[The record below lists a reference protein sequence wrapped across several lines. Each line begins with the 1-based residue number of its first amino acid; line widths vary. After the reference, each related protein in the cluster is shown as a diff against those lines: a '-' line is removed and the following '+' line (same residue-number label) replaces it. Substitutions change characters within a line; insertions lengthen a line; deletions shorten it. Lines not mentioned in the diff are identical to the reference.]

1 MNLNRK
7 NIGKIRGLILFTAL
21 MVLGLMKFDLLCS
34 MVVFLVGILR
44 PFIVGGMIAFVIN
57 IPMSF
62 FERIFFGKE
71 KEKAKPNKILLKG
84 SRGIS
89 LIMAYLAV
97 VLVITLVIVTVIPQL
112 AGTIRVLTN
121 KIPAFWD
128 RMIGEL
134 EVIFAANPAL
144 IELLGN
150 DEELEIDWK
159 SLFNT
164 VVSFLQNGVGS
175 VLGST
180 FSVASSIISST
191 VNFFISLIFSI
202 YILVQKEKLVNQF
215 DRVLKAYTSHKVY
228 KSTRR
233 VLSLLHRNFGN
244 FITGQCT
251 EAVILGLMF
260 VVSMTLLRFDY
271 AVMIGV
277 LIAFTALIPIVGA
290 FIGCFV
296 GAFLMLVD
304 DPLKAFWF
312 VVLFIVLQQVEGNL
326 IYPHVV
332 GNSVGLPSIWVLAAV
347 TVGGSLMGVLG
358 MLIFIP
364 LLSTVYVLL
373 REDVDKKNH
382 EGLREKAAA
391 SPPQAPPDHP
401 VKSNRQIQ
409 KD

>member
-150 DEELEIDWK
+150 YEELEIDWK

-202 YILVQKEKLVNQF
+202 YILVQKEKLGNQF

-233 VLSLLHRNFGN
+233 VLSLLHRNFSN

-277 LIAFTALIPIVGA
+277 MDGLRVILSQPAELTSGYIPSRVHKKGRLSAAFQGEFTEFQHLALHHKFYKFLLIAFHFYTSFLLCGQIRLQVSYYHKFRELSILLDLPITFHRAVGWCLRGRSRRLLPEPLM
-290 FIGCFV
+290 ILFV
-296 GAFLMLVD
+296 H
-304 DPLKAFWF
+304 
-312 VVLFIVLQQVEGNL
+312 VLPQQY
-326 IYPHVV
+326 I
-332 GNSVGLPSIWVLAAV
+332 
-347 TVGGSLMGVLG
+347 
-358 MLIFIP
+358 
-364 LLSTVYVLL
+364 
-373 REDVDKKNH
+373 
-382 EGLREKAAA
+382 
-391 SPPQAPPDHP
+391 
-401 VKSNRQIQ
+401 NR
-409 KD
+409 

>member
-71 KEKAKPNKILLKG
+71 KEKAEPNKILLKG

-150 DEELEIDWK
+150 YEELEIDWK

-202 YILVQKEKLVNQF
+202 YILVQKEKLGNQF

-233 VLSLLHRNFGN
+233 VLSLLHRNFSN

-391 SPPQAPPDHP
+391 SPPQAPPDRP

>member
-7 NIGKIRGLILFTAL
+7 NLKKIRGLILFTAL
-21 MVLGLMKFDLLCS
+21 MILVLMKFDLLCS
-34 MVVFLVGILR
+34 MLVFLIGILR

-57 IPMSF
+57 IPMAF
-62 FERIFFGKE
+62 FEKKLFGRE
-71 KEKAKPNKILLKG
+71 RQKARPNKLLLKS

-89 LIMAYLAV
+89 LTMAYLAV
-97 VLVITLVIVTVIPQL
+97 VLAITLVIVTVIPQL

-121 KIPAFWD
+121 KIPAFWEQ
-128 RMIGEL
+128 MIREL

-144 IELLGN
+144 TELLGN
-150 DEELEIDWK
+150 YENLEIDWK
-159 SLFNT
+159 ALINT

-175 VLGST
+175 MLGST

-202 YILVQKEKLVNQF
+202 YILVQKEKLGNQF

-228 KSTRR
+228 KSTRK
-233 VLSLLHRNFGN
+233 VLSLLQRNFSN

-260 VVSMTLLRFDY
+260 VVSMTFLGFDY

-304 DPLKAFWF
+304 DPVKAFWF

-347 TVGGSLMGVLG
+347 TVGGSLMGVPG

-373 REDVDKKNH
+373 REDVNRKNH
-382 EGLREKAAA
+382 EVTEQKEEGLTLK
-391 SPPQAPPDHP
+391 APPAEKP
-401 VKSNRQIQ
+401 
-409 KD
+409 

>member
-1 MNLNRK
+1 MNLNKK
-7 NIGKIRGLILFTAL
+7 NIRKIRGLILFGAL
-21 MVLGLMKFDLLCS
+21 MILGLIKVDLLWGLL
-34 MVVFLVGILR
+34 VFLVGILR

-62 FERIFFGKE
+62 FEKKLFGRE
-71 KEKAKPNKILLKG
+71 KQKPKPNKFLVKG

-89 LIMAYLAV
+89 LTLAYLAV

-112 AGTIRVLTN
+112 AGAIRVLTN

-128 RMIGEL
+128 QLIAQL
-134 EVIFAANPAL
+134 EVIFAANPML
-144 IELLGN
+144 IEVLN
-150 DEELEIDWK
+150 DYESLEIDWK
-159 SLFNT
+159 SLINT
-164 VVSFLQNGVGS
+164 VVNFLQNGVGS
-175 VLGST
+175 MLNST

-202 YILVQKEKLVNQF
+202 YILAQKEKLGNQF

-228 KSTRR
+228 KCTRR
-233 VLSLLHRNFGN
+233 VLTLLHRNFSN

-373 REDVDKKNH
+373 REDVNRKNH
-382 EGLREKAAA
+382 EGI
-391 SPPQAPPDHP
+391 
-401 VKSNRQIQ
+401 RQIDEAVSEPKQ
-409 KD
+409 PPEKQ

>member
-7 NIGKIRGLILFTAL
+7 NLRKVRGLILFTAL
-21 MVLGLMKFDLLCS
+21 MVLALMKFDLLCS
-34 MVVFLVGILR
+34 MAVFLVGIVR
-44 PFIVGGMIAFVIN
+44 PFIIGGMIAFVIN

-62 FERIFFGKE
+62 FENRLFGKE
-71 KEKAKPNKILLKG
+71 KQKARPNKLLLKC

-89 LIMAYLAV
+89 LALAYLAV
-97 VLVITLVIVTVIPQL
+97 ILAVTLVLVTVIPQL

-128 RMIGEL
+128 SMISQL
-134 EVIFAANPAL
+134 EVIFAANPEL
-144 IELLGN
+144 IQLLN
-150 DEELEIDWK
+150 EYEELEIDWK
-159 SLFNT
+159 ALTDT
-164 VVSFLQNGVGS
+164 VVRFLQNGVGS
-175 VLGST
+175 MLGST

-202 YILVQKEKLVNQF
+202 YILAQKERLGNQF
-215 DRVLKAYTSHKVY
+215 DRVLKAYTNHKLY
-228 KSTRR
+228 KSTRK
-233 VLSLLHRNFGN
+233 VLTLLNRNFSN

-260 VVSMTLLRFDY
+260 VVSMTIFRFDY

-304 DPLKAFWF
+304 DPVKAFWF

-347 TVGGSLMGVLG
+347 TIGGSLMGILG

-364 LLSTVYVLL
+364 LLSTVYILL
-373 REDVDKKNH
+373 REDVNRKNH
-382 EGLREKAAA
+382 EEIRHREEPA
-391 SPPQAPPDHP
+391 APPKTD
-401 VKSNRQIQ
+401 
-409 KD
+409 

>member
-1 MNLNRK
+1 MNLNKK
-7 NIGKIRGLILFTAL
+7 NLRKIRGLILFTAL
-21 MVLGLMKFDLLCS
+21 MILVLMKFDLLCS
-34 MVVFLVGILR
+34 MLVFSVGILR

-57 IPMSF
+57 IPMNF
-62 FERIFFGKE
+62 FEKILFGKE
-71 KEKAKPNKILLKG
+71 KQKIKPNKLLLKG

-89 LIMAYLAV
+89 LTMAYLTV
-97 VLVITLVIVTVIPQL
+97 VLVITLVILTVIPQL
-112 AGTIRVLTN
+112 TGTIRVLTN

-128 RMIGEL
+128 EMIKQL
-134 EVIFAANPAL
+134 EVIFAANPVL

-150 DEELEIDWK
+150 YESLEIDWK
-159 SLFNT
+159 SLINA
-164 VVSFLQNGVGS
+164 VVDFLQNGVGS
-175 VLGST
+175 MLNST

-202 YILVQKEKLVNQF
+202 YILVQKEKLANQF
-215 DRVLKAYTSHKVY
+215 DRVLKAYSSHKIY
-228 KSTRR
+228 KSTRK
-233 VLSLLHRNFGN
+233 VLALLHRNFSN

-260 VVSMTLLRFDY
+260 VVSMTLFRFDY
-271 AVMIGV
+271 ALMIGV

-304 DPLKAFWF
+304 DPMKAFWF
-312 VVLFIVLQQVEGNL
+312 VILFIVLQQVEGNL

-364 LLSTVYVLL
+364 LLSTVYMLL
-373 REDVDKKNH
+373 REDVNRKNH
-382 EGLREKAAA
+382 EGIRQGETVSQPELPSEK
-391 SPPQAPPDHP
+391 
-401 VKSNRQIQ
+401 
-409 KD
+409 